1 MTATPATPLRLDPS
15 GSDLRAETA
24 LLHRRGPAV
33 PVELPGGV
41 TAWSITGHD
50 LLKELL
56 TDDRVSKDPRRHYP
70 LFQRGL
76 PPEASW
82 LMSWIG
88 VTNMFTAYGADHRRL
103 RRLVAPAFTARRIQA
118 LAGDIEEI
126 ADGLLDAMA
135 EEAGRGGTVDLI
147 AGYAHPL
154 PLEIICRL
162 MGVPD
167 DLRPAAVDLI
177 GRVVDTTLSPEEA
190 QATFEAIPV
199 VLGGLIERKREQP
212 GEDMTSVL
220 ISTSD
225 EDGSRLSGEELLFTL
240 LLVIGAGFET
250 TVNLI
255 GNAVHSLLTH
265 PDQHGLVRDGTHSWD
280 DVIEET
286 LRSAPSVA
294 NLPLRYAVE
303 DIPLSGGAVIAK
315 GDAILAGLLGANTDP
330 SHYGPDAERFDL
342 AREDKNH
349 LAFGYGVHHCLGA
362 PLARL
367 EARIALSALF
377 GRFPGL
383 SPAGEPRPSAT
394 FVMYG
399 WDRLPVALGES
410 RD

>member
-1 MTATPATPLRLDPS
+1 MTTTPMTPLRLDPA

-24 LLHRRGPAV
+24 LLHRRGPAC

-41 TAWSITGHD
+41 TAWAITGHD

-70 LFQRGL
+70 LFQAGL

-118 LAGDIEEI
+118 MAGDIEEI
-126 ADGLLDAMA
+126 ATGLLDAMA
-135 EEAGRGGTVDLI
+135 EEAGREGTVDLI
-147 AGYAHPL
+147 GGYAHPL
-154 PLEIICRL
+154 PLEVICRL

-167 DLRPAAVDLI
+167 DLRPSAVELI
-177 GRVVDTTLSPEEA
+177 GRVMDTTLSPEEA

-225 EDGSRLSGEELLFTL
+225 EDGSRLSGEELLYTL

-255 GNAVHSLLTH
+255 GNAAHALLTH
-265 PDQHGLVRDGTHSWD
+265 PDQHELVRNGTHTWD

-286 LRSAPSVA
+286 LRGAPSVA

-303 DIPLSGGAVIAK
+303 DIPLDGGTVIAK
-315 GDAILAGLLGANTDP
+315 GDAILAGLLAANTDP
-330 SHYGPDAERFDL
+330 GHYGPDAEQFDL

-349 LAFGYGVHHCLGA
+349 LAFGHGVHHCIGA

-367 EARIALSALF
+367 EARIALPALF

-383 SPAGEPRPSAT
+383 HLAAEPEPTVSCLT
-394 FVMYG
+394 YG
-399 WDRLPVALGES
+399 WGRLMVAPGTS
-410 RD
+410 GD